1 MKCNMYTAFN
11 VAAKENSVGA
21 YAPAGTTVSRTAF
34 TEATVVGSCLFLYLF
49 ALPDIFHGEPRSSP
63 VVETAS

>member
-21 YAPAGTTVSRTAF
+21 YAPDCIKNGIYRSD
-34 TEATVVGSCLFLYLF
+34 SLFLYQLF